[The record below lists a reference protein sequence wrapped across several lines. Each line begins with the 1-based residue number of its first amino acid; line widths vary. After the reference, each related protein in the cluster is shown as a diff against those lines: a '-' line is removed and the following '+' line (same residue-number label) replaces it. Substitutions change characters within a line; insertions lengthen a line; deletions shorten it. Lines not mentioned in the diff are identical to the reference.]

1 LAASLQ
7 DAGRAADSASMR
19 ISLARWAI
27 LAMAALAILV
37 QIGVWGATKI
47 QADGGALLQSW
58 RPYFGWPY
66 GLAFAG
72 VQAALCRWVPIRH
85 GTVWLLRTWAITGG
99 VLLLLSIV
107 IDTSGRLTVDNAAA
121 LVYGMG
127 ALVLA
132 AGTHE
137 GHLVA
142 G

>member
-1 LAASLQ
+1 VTAPLQ
-7 DAGRAADSASMR
+7 DAGGAADSGFMR
-19 ISLARWAI
+19 VSLARWAI
-27 LAMAALAILV
+27 VAMAALAILV

-66 GLAFAG
+66 GLTFAG
-72 VQAALCRWVPIRH
+72 AQVALCRWVPIRH

-107 IDTSGRLTVDNAAA
+107 IDTSGRLSVDNAAA
-121 LVYGMG
+121 LVAGMG